1 MKPNAE
7 MMQAVANH
15 GSAEVIMETN
25 VAGAMIICQNDFNR
39 HISDDEDV
47 ELIFW
52 KNYSTRT
59 IHSPNSNR
67 THIVYLLSQSL
78 AFWFCHS
85 ERHEWL
91 YVLRVAGRIKS
102 DDAN

>member
-7 MMQAVANH
+7 MKQAIANH
-15 GSAEVIMETN
+15 GSAEIIMETN
-25 VAGAMIICQNDFNR
+25 
-39 HISDDEDV
+39 
-47 ELIFW
+47 
-52 KNYSTRT
+52 
-59 IHSPNSNR
+59 SNR
-67 THIVYLLSQSL
+67 TPIVHLLSQSL